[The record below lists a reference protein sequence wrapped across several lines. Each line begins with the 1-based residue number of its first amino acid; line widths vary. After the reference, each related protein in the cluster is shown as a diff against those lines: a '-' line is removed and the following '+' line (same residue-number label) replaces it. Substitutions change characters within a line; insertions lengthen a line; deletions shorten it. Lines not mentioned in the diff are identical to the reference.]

1 MGETRM
7 SFYDRP
13 VEISPSIDVGA
24 RSYLER
30 VGRAMPVP
38 EPSEAMRTLNFFG
51 ALDNF
56 TKMFDIH
63 NDDTVVLL
71 LDRLID
77 PRVVNAIDGFSRSR
91 GPKPMAIVY
100 PSTQQTELPEDVKV
114 ILDKATFVVST
125 WFCSVSDP
133 YAMKLRREKG
143 QRWVK
148 ITYFRDLDLLDT
160 PQARFPIELVG
171 EIVRA
176 TAARYLRGANSG
188 PLTITDRRGSDFQYD
203 VTPEWAEQLMGTNR
217 WRGELV
223 ADKPG
228 AYVHYL
234 STHGPNVYE
243 RTALKIDRDN
253 AVMPIN
259 GTVYPQWAVGF
270 PRPFAE
276 RIGVRFQDDVIVE
289 VKGES
294 TDAADLREMLVGG
307 KLIELGCGFN
317 PKAPRHT
324 LYPAGSNSPGA
335 LHFGIDLPQAS
346 RYIRR
351 MMPNW
356 EEPPIHM
363 DLVTFDST
371 VKVGDVPLVTEGF
384 LEALRD
390 EPVVKLA
397 EKYGDPVD
405 LLEGWPE

>member
-1 MGETRM
+1 M
-7 SFYDRP
+7 STYDRP
-13 VEISPSIDVGA
+13 VEISTGIDISA
-24 RSYLER
+24 RNYMER
-30 VGRAMPVP
+30 VGRAMPVG
-38 EPSEAMRTLNFFG
+38 ESNDALKTLNFFG

-63 NDDTVVLL
+63 NDDKVVFL

-77 PRVVNAIDGFSRSR
+77 PRVINAIDGFSRSR
-91 GPKPMAIVY
+91 GPKPTAIVY
-100 PSTQQTELPEDVKV
+100 PSTQQTEIPDDIKA
-114 ILDKATFVVST
+114 ILDPATFVVST

-133 YAMKLRREKG
+133 HAQMLRRERG

-160 PQARFPIELVG
+160 AQARFPIEIIG

-176 TAARYLRGANSG
+176 TRARYLRGAKKG
-188 PLTITDRRGSDFQYD
+188 PLVITDRRGSNWRYD
-203 VTPEWAEQLMGTNR
+203 VTPEWAEQLMSTNR
-217 WRGELV
+217 WKGELV

-243 RTALKIDRDN
+243 RTALKIDREK
-253 AVMPIN
+253 AVMPLN
-259 GTVYPQWAVGF
+259 GTIYPQWAVGF

-276 RIGVRFQDDVIVE
+276 RIGVRWQDDSIVE
-289 VKGES
+289 VTGES
-294 TDAADLREMLVGG
+294 TDAADLREMLLGG
-307 KLIELGCGFN
+307 RLVELGCGFN

-335 LHFGIDLPQAS
+335 LHFGIDLKGPS

-351 MMPNW
+351 MLPNW

-371 VKVGDVPLVTEGF
+371 VVVGDVPLVTDGF

-390 EPVVKLA
+390 EPVREFA
-397 EKYGDPVD
+397 AKYGDPID

>member
-1 MGETRM
+1 M
-7 SFYDRP
+7 STYDHP
-13 VEISPSIDVGA
+13 VEISTGIDIGA
-24 RSYLER
+24 RSYMER
-30 VGRAMPVP
+30 VGRAMPAVDM
-38 EPSEAMRTLNFFG
+38 SEAMRTLNFFG
-51 ALDNF
+51 AMDNF
-56 TKMFDIH
+56 TRMFDIH
-63 NDDTVVLL
+63 NDDRVVFL
-71 LDRLID
+71 LDRMID

-91 GPKPMAIVY
+91 GPKPMAITY
-100 PSTQQTELPEDVKV
+100 PSCQQESLPDDVKT

-133 YAMKLRREKG
+133 HALMLRREHG

-148 ITYFRDLDLLDT
+148 ITYFRDLDLLNT
-160 PQARFPIELVG
+160 AHARFPIELIG

-176 TAARYLRGANSG
+176 TNVRYRKGAQSG
-188 PLTITDRRGSDFQYD
+188 PLVITDRRGSHFQYD
-203 VTPEWAEQLMGTNR
+203 VTPEWADQLMNTNR
-217 WRGELV
+217 WKGELF

-234 STHGPNVYE
+234 STHGPNIYE
-243 RTALKIDRDN
+243 RQALKVDYDT

-259 GTVYPQWAVGF
+259 GTIYPQWSVGF

-276 RIGVRFQDDVIVE
+276 RIGVRWQDDIIVE
-289 VKGES
+289 VTGES
-294 TDAADLREMLVGG
+294 SDATELREMLLGG

-335 LHFGIDLPQAS
+335 LHFGIDLAKPS
-346 RYIRR
+346 RYIQR

-371 VKVGDVPLVTEGF
+371 VVVGDTPLVTDGF

-390 EPVVKLA
+390 PAVVALA
-397 EKYGDPVD
+397 AKYGDPVD

>member
-1 MGETRM
+1 M
-7 SFYDRP
+7 STYDRP
-13 VEISPSIDVGA
+13 VEISTGIDIGA
-24 RSYLER
+24 RNYMER
-30 VGRAMPVP
+30 VGRAMPIADQ
-38 EPSEAMRTLNFFG
+38 SEAMRALNFFG

-56 TKMFDIH
+56 TRMFDIH
-63 NDDTVVLL
+63 NDDKVVLL
-71 LDRLID
+71 LDRMID

-91 GPKPMAIVY
+91 GPKPMAITY
-100 PSTQQTELPEDVKV
+100 PSCQQETLPDDVKH

-133 YAMKLRREKG
+133 YAQALRRDKG

-148 ITYFRDLDLLDT
+148 ITYFRDLDLLNT
-160 PQARFPIELVG
+160 AHARFPIEVLG

-176 TAARYLRGANSG
+176 TNVRYRRGAEKG
-188 PLTITDRRGSDFQYD
+188 PLVITDRRGSKFQYD
-203 VTPEWAEQLMGTNR
+203 VTPEWADQLMNTNR
-217 WRGELV
+217 WKGELF

-243 RTALKIDRDN
+243 RTALKIDREK

-259 GTVYPQWAVGF
+259 GTIYPQWAVGF

-276 RIGVRFQDDVIVE
+276 RIGVRWQDDVIVE
-289 VKGES
+289 VTGES
-294 TDAADLREMLVGG
+294 QDASDLREMLVGG

-335 LHFGIDLPQAS
+335 LHFGIDLAKPS
-346 RYIRR
+346 RYIQR

-371 VKVGDVPLVTEGF
+371 VVVGDVPLVTDGF

-390 EPVVKLA
+390 DSVVQYA
-397 EKYGDPVD
+397 AKYGDPVD

>member
-1 MGETRM
+1 M
-7 SFYDRP
+7 STFDHP
-13 VEISPSIDVGA
+13 VEIVPQIDIGA
-24 RSYLER
+24 RAYLER
-30 VGRAMPVP
+30 VGRAMPIG
-38 EPSEAMRTLNFFG
+38 EANDAVRTLNFFG
-51 ALDNF
+51 SLDNF

-63 NDDTVVLL
+63 NDDKVVLL

-91 GPKPMAIVY
+91 GPKPMAITY
-100 PSTQQTELPEDVKV
+100 PTTQQTELPDDVKA

-133 YAMKLRREKG
+133 YAMMLRRERG

-160 PQARFPIELVG
+160 AQARFPIEIVG

-176 TAARYLRGANSG
+176 TAARYTRGAASG
-188 PLTITDRRGSDFQYD
+188 PLTITDRRGSNFQYD
-203 VTPEWAEQLMGTNR
+203 VTADWADQLMGTNR
-217 WRGELV
+217 WKGELL

-243 RTALKIDRDN
+243 RTALKIDREG

-276 RIGVRFQDDVIVE
+276 RIGVRWQDDVIVE
-289 VKGES
+289 VTGES
-294 TDAADLREMLVGG
+294 SDAADLREMLVGG
-307 KLIELGCGFN
+307 RLIELGCGFN

-324 LYPAGSNSPGA
+324 VYPAGSNSPGV
-335 LHFGIDLPQAS
+335 LHFGIDLAGPS

-351 MMPNW
+351 MIPNW

-371 VKVGDVPLVTEGF
+371 VKVGDVPLVTDGF

-390 EPVVKLA
+390 PSVVTMA
-397 EKYGDPVD
+397 ERYGDPVD

>member
-1 MGETRM
+1 M
-7 SFYDRP
+7 
-13 VEISPSIDVGA
+13 
-24 RSYLER
+24 
-30 VGRAMPVP
+30 
-38 EPSEAMRTLNFFG
+38 
-51 ALDNF
+51 
-56 TKMFDIH
+56 
-63 NDDTVVLL
+63 
-71 LDRLID
+71 
-77 PRVVNAIDGFSRSR
+77 
-91 GPKPMAIVY
+91 
-100 PSTQQTELPEDVKV
+100 
-114 ILDKATFVVST
+114 
-125 WFCSVSDP
+125 
-133 YAMKLRREKG
+133 LRRELG

-160 PQARFPIELVG
+160 AQARFPIEIIG

-176 TAARYLRGANSG
+176 TNARYLRGARKG
-188 PLTITDRRGSDFQYD
+188 PLVITDRRGSKFQYD
-203 VTPEWAEQLMGTNR
+203 VTPDWAEQLMSTNR
-217 WRGELV
+217 WKGELT

-234 STHGPNVYE
+234 STHGPNIYE
-243 RTALKIDRDN
+243 RTALKIDRET

-276 RIGVRFQDDVIVE
+276 RIGVRWQDDKIVE
-289 VKGES
+289 VIGES
-294 TDAADLREMLVGG
+294 QDAADLREMLVGG
-307 KLIELGCGFN
+307 TLVELGCGFN

-335 LHFGIDLPQAS
+335 LHFGIDLPKPS

-351 MMPNW
+351 MLPNW

-371 VKVGDVPLVTEGF
+371 VVVGDVPLVTEGF

-390 EPVVKLA
+390 EPVREFA
-397 EKYGDPVD
+397 AKYGDPVD

>member
-1 MGETRM
+1 M
-7 SFYDRP
+7 STFDRP
-13 VEISPSIDVGA
+13 VEIGHGIDIGA
-24 RSYLER
+24 RNYLER

-38 EPSEAMRTLNFFG
+38 DTSEAMRALHFFG
-51 ALDNF
+51 SLDNF
-56 TKMFDIH
+56 TRMFDIH
-63 NDDTVVLL
+63 NDDKVVLL

-100 PSTQQTELPEDVKV
+100 PSTQQTELPDDVKTV
-114 ILDKATFVVST
+114 LDKATFVVST

-133 YAMKLRREKG
+133 YAMMLRREKG

-148 ITYFRDLDLLDT
+148 ITYFRDLDLLNT
-160 PQARFPIELVG
+160 AHARFPIEVVG

-176 TAARYLRGANSG
+176 TAARYLRGAATG
-188 PLTITDRRGSDFQYD
+188 PLTITDRRGSDWTYD
-203 VTPEWAEQLMGTNR
+203 VTPAWAEQLMSTNR
-217 WRGELV
+217 WKGELF

-243 RTALKIDRDN
+243 RTALKIDREN
-253 AVMPIN
+253 AVMPLN
-259 GTVYPQWAVGF
+259 GTIYPQWAVGF

-276 RIGVRFQDDVIVE
+276 RIGVRWQDDAIVE
-289 VKGES
+289 VTGES
-294 TDAADLREMLVGG
+294 QDAADLREMLVGG
-307 KLIELGCGFN
+307 RLVELGCGFN
-317 PKAPRHT
+317 PKAPRYT

-335 LHFGIDLPQAS
+335 LHFGIDLAQPS
-346 RYIRR
+346 RYVRR
-351 MMPNW
+351 VIPNW

-371 VKVGDVPLVTEGF
+371 VKVGDVPLVTDGF

-390 EPVVKLA
+390 PSVVTMA
-397 EKYGDPVD
+397 ERYGDPVD

>member
-1 MGETRM
+1 M
-7 SFYDRP
+7 STYDRP
-13 VEISPSIDVGA
+13 VEISTGIDIGA
-24 RSYLER
+24 RSYMER
-30 VGRAMPVP
+30 VGRAMPAADQ
-38 EPSEAMRTLNFFG
+38 SDAMRTLNFFG
-51 ALDNF
+51 AMDNF
-56 TKMFDIH
+56 TRMFDIH
-63 NDDTVVLL
+63 NDDKVVFL
-71 LDRLID
+71 LDRMID
-77 PRVVNAIDGFSRSR
+77 PRVVNAVDGFSRSR
-91 GPKPMAIVY
+91 GPKPLAITY
-100 PSTQQTELPEDVKV
+100 PSCQQEALPDDVKA

-125 WFCSVSDP
+125 WFCSVTDP
-133 YAMKLRREKG
+133 HAQMLRRDHG

-148 ITYFRDLDLLDT
+148 ITYFRDLDLLNT
-160 PQARFPIELVG
+160 AHARFPIEVIG

-176 TAARYLRGANSG
+176 TNERYRKGAQSG
-188 PLTITDRRGSDFQYD
+188 PLVITDRRGSHFQYD
-203 VTPEWAEQLMGTNR
+203 VTPEWADQLMNTNR
-217 WRGELV
+217 WKGELF

-243 RTALKIDRDN
+243 RQALKVDYDT

-259 GTVYPQWAVGF
+259 GTIYPQWAVGF

-276 RIGVRFQDDVIVE
+276 RIGVRWQDDVIVE
-289 VKGES
+289 VTGES
-294 TDAADLREMLVGG
+294 TDASELRDMLMGG

-335 LHFGIDLPQAS
+335 LHFGIDLAKPS
-346 RYIRR
+346 RYIQR

-371 VKVGDVPLVTEGF
+371 VVVGDTPLVTDGF

-390 EPVVKLA
+390 PSVVALA
-397 EKYGDPVD
+397 TKYGDPVD

>member
-1 MGETRM
+1 M
-7 SFYDRP
+7 STYQP
-13 VEISPSIDVGA
+13 VEIGPGIDIGA

-30 VGRAMPVP
+30 VGRAMPDVAGN
-38 EPSEAMRTLNFFG
+38 EALRTLNFFG

-56 TKMFDIH
+56 TKMFDVH
-63 NDDTVVLL
+63 TDDKVVLL

-77 PRVVNAIDGFSRSR
+77 PRVVNAIDGFIRAR
-91 GPKPMAIVY
+91 GPKPTAIVF
-100 PSTQQTELPEDVKV
+100 PSTQQTFIPEDIKA
-114 ILDKATFVVST
+114 ILDPATFVVST

-133 YAMKLRREKG
+133 HAMMLRRDHG

-160 PQARFPIELVG
+160 PQARFPVELVG

-176 TAARYLRGANSG
+176 TNRRYRRGADRG
-188 PLTITDRRGSDFQYD
+188 PLVITDRRGSRFQYD
-203 VTPEWAEQLMGTNR
+203 VTPEWADQLMSTNR
-217 WRGELV
+217 WRGELI

-234 STHGPNVYE
+234 PTHGPNIYE
-243 RTALKIDRDN
+243 RTALKIDRDT
-253 AVMPIN
+253 AVMPLN
-259 GTVYPQWAVGF
+259 GTIYPQWAVGF

-276 RIGVRFQDDVIVE
+276 RIGVRWADDAIVE
-289 VKGES
+289 VTGES
-294 TDAADLREMLVGG
+294 SDAAELREMLVGG
-307 KLIELGCGFN
+307 KLVELGCGFN

-335 LHFGIDLPQAS
+335 LHFGIDLAQPS
-346 RYIRR
+346 RYVKR
-351 MMPNW
+351 MLPNW

-371 VKVGDVPLVTEGF
+371 VTVGDVPLVTDGF
-384 LEALRD
+384 LDALRD
-390 EPVVKLA
+390 PEVVA
-397 EKYGDPVD
+397 AASRYGDPVD

>member
-1 MGETRM
+1 MITTT
-7 SFYDRP
+7 
-13 VEISPSIDVGA
+13 EIPSIDIGV

-30 VGRAMPVP
+30 VGRAMPDGKH
-38 EPSEAMRTLNFFG
+38 SEALKTLNFFG

-56 TKMFDIH
+56 TRMFDIH
-63 NDDTVVLL
+63 SDDKVVFL

-77 PRVVNAIDGFSRSR
+77 PRVINAIDGFSRAR
-91 GPKPMAIVY
+91 GPKPTAIVY
-100 PSTQQTELPEDVKV
+100 PSTQQTFIPDDVKP
-114 ILDKATFVVST
+114 ILDQATFVVST

-133 YAMKLRREKG
+133 YAMMLRREKG

-176 TAARYLRGANSG
+176 TAARYLRGAKSG
-188 PLTITDRRGSDFQYD
+188 PLTITDGRGSNFQYD
-203 VTPEWAEQLMGTNR
+203 VTPEWAEQLMNTNR

-223 ADKPG
+223 ADRPG

-234 STHGPNVYE
+234 ATHGPNVYE
-243 RTALKIDRDN
+243 RTALKIDREK

-259 GTVYPQWAVGF
+259 GTIYPQWAVGF
-270 PRPFAE
+270 PKPFNE
-276 RIGVRFQDDVIVE
+276 KIGVRWADDVIVE
-289 VKGES
+289 VTGES
-294 TDAADLREMLVGG
+294 SDAQVLREMLVGAR
-307 KLIELGCGFN
+307 LVELGCGFN
-317 PKAPRHT
+317 PKAPRFT

-335 LHFGIDLPQAS
+335 LHFGCDLAKPS
-346 RYIRR
+346 DYIRR
-351 MMPNW
+351 VIPNW

-371 VKVGDVPLVTEGF
+371 VKVGDVPLVTDGF

-390 EPVVKLA
+390 ESVVTA
-397 EKYGDPVD
+397 ASRYGDPVD

>member
-1 MGETRM
+1 MNT
-7 SFYDRP
+7 YDRP
-13 VEISPSIDVGA
+13 VEIGTGIDIGA
-24 RSYLER
+24 RNYLER
-30 VGRAMPVP
+30 VGRAMPVADMS
-38 EPSEAMRTLNFFG
+38 EPMRALNFFG
-51 ALDNF
+51 AMDNF
-56 TKMFDIH
+56 TRMFDIH
-63 NDDTVVLL
+63 NDDKVVFL

-91 GPKPMAIVY
+91 GPKPLAITY
-100 PSTQQTELPEDVKV
+100 PSCQQETLPEDVKV

-125 WFCSVSDP
+125 WFCSVADP
-133 YAMKLRREKG
+133 HAVKLRREQG

-160 PQARFPIELVG
+160 AHARFPIELIG

-176 TAARYLRGANSG
+176 TNARYRRGAQHG
-188 PLTITDRRGSDFQYD
+188 PLVITDRRGSSFRYD
-203 VTPEWAEQLMGTNR
+203 VTPAWADQLMNTNR
-217 WRGELV
+217 WKGELF

-243 RTALKIDRDN
+243 RTALKVDHAS

-259 GTVYPQWAVGF
+259 GTIYPQWAVGF

-276 RIGVRFQDDVIVE
+276 RIGVRWQDDVIVE
-289 VKGES
+289 VTGES
-294 TDAADLREMLVGG
+294 SDAADLREMLVGG

-335 LHFGIDLPQAS
+335 LHFGIDLAKPS

-371 VKVGDVPLVTEGF
+371 VVVGDVPLVTEGF

-390 EPVVKLA
+390 PAVVERA
-397 EKYGDPVD
+397 ATYGDPVD

>member
-1 MGETRM
+1 M
-7 SFYDRP
+7 STFDRP
-13 VEISPSIDVGA
+13 VEISPQIDIGA

-30 VGRAMPVP
+30 VGRAMPVG
-38 EPSEAMRTLNFFG
+38 EVSDAMRTLNFFG

-63 NDDTVVLL
+63 NDDRVVLL

-91 GPKPMAIVY
+91 GPKPTAIVY
-100 PSTQQTELPEDVKV
+100 PSTQQTEIPEDVKV

-133 YAMKLRREKG
+133 HAMKLRREQG

-160 PQARFPIELVG
+160 PQARFPIEIVG

-176 TAARYLRGANSG
+176 TAARYLRGAMTG
-188 PLTITDRRGSDFQYD
+188 PLTITDRRGSNWQYD
-203 VTPEWAEQLMGTNR
+203 VTPEWAEQLMNTNR
-217 WRGELV
+217 WKGELL

-243 RTALKIDRDN
+243 RTALKIDREN
-253 AVMPIN
+253 AVMPLN
-259 GTVYPQWAVGF
+259 GTIYPQWAVGF

-276 RIGVRFQDDVIVE
+276 RIGIRWQDDRIVE
-289 VKGES
+289 VTGES
-294 TDAADLREMLVGG
+294 TDAVDLREMLVGG
-307 KLIELGCGFN
+307 QLVELGCGFN

-335 LHFGIDLPQAS
+335 LHFGIDLAGPS
-346 RYIRR
+346 RYVRR
-351 MMPNW
+351 VIPNW

-390 EPVVKLA
+390 EPVIRLA
-397 EKYGDPVD
+397 EKYGDPID

>member
-1 MGETRM
+1 M
-7 SFYDRP
+7 STFDRP
-13 VEISPSIDVGA
+13 VEIVPQIDIGA
-24 RSYLER
+24 RAYLER
-30 VGRAMPVP
+30 VGRAMPIG
-38 EPSEAMRTLNFFG
+38 EANDAVRTLNFFG
-51 ALDNF
+51 SLDNF

-63 NDDTVVLL
+63 NDDKVVLL

-91 GPKPMAIVY
+91 GPKPMAITY
-100 PSTQQTELPEDVKV
+100 PTTQQTQLPDDVKA

-133 YAMKLRREKG
+133 YAMMLRRDRG

-160 PQARFPIELVG
+160 PQARFPIAIVG

-176 TAARYLRGANSG
+176 TAVRYTRGAASG
-188 PLTITDRRGSDFQYD
+188 PLTITDRRGSDFRYD
-203 VTPEWAEQLMGTNR
+203 VTADWADQLMSTNR
-217 WRGELV
+217 WKGELL

-243 RTALKIDRDN
+243 RTALKIDREG

-270 PRPFAE
+270 PRPFVE
-276 RIGVRFQDDVIVE
+276 RIGVRWQDDVIVE
-289 VKGES
+289 VTGES
-294 TDAADLREMLVGG
+294 SDAADLREMLVGG
-307 KLIELGCGFN
+307 RLIELGCGFN

-324 LYPAGSNSPGA
+324 LYPAGSNSPGV
-335 LHFGIDLPQAS
+335 LHFGIDLASPS

-351 MMPNW
+351 MIPNW

-371 VKVGDVPLVTEGF
+371 VKVGDVPLVTDGF

-390 EPVVKLA
+390 PSVVKAA
-397 EKYGDPVD
+397 ERYGDPVD